1 MSENLT
7 ERYAGYAVY
16 LPSLQKQYAHWG
28 TKDNND
34 DAVRDVLPAGFD
46 VSDLNFLNPKSKLW
60 HCGYTLYSA
69 GQFET
74 PQIRTTDMIAERR
87 SEHKTVVV
95 GDSGG
100 FQLGTGAISNKQEKA
115 HLERYKGDADKQ
127 VEMWS
132 SSGFR
137 ERTLR
142 WLENYTDYAM
152 TLDMVLWAS
161 YVTGFEHSKGSQ
173 LRKLTVQQLIDLSVD
188 NLRYFEENT
197 GTIPGVST
205 KYLNVLQDI
214 GIVDGVDTGLLWYN
228 AVKDFKFT
236 KGWALGSDT
245 GNVALNTLRW
255 LRRLLEDDN
264 LSNTEWIHGL
274 MKSPPRYSVIYT
286 AMQKAISKAAN
297 RDITISYDS
306 SSPHQLAGKQ
316 RTPVNPPL
324 LTDDIETW
332 TMGGDRIEQ
341 NINIARGVQQLE
353 WQMHTPLA
361 KFFTPNDLVHK
372 TEAYTDS
379 RTDTLSEMLLVNHNI
394 YTYHCAALDACDLVW
409 HPKKQNQSRLP
420 MCMADM
426 IECIEEYFTSDK
438 PDVLEKKH
446 AKAFVYLLGKK
457 DRKKALAKLND

>member
-1 MSENLT
+1 M
-7 ERYAGYAVY
+7 
-16 LPSLQKQYAHWG
+16 
-28 TKDNND
+28 
-34 DAVRDVLPAGFD
+34 PAGFD

-173 LRKLTVQQLIDLSVD
+173 LRKLTVQQLIDLSVG

-214 GIVDGVDTGLLWYN
+214 GIVMVLIQGCFGT
-228 AVKDFKFT
+228 
-236 KGWALGSDT
+236 
-245 GNVALNTLRW
+245 TL
-255 LRRLLEDDN
+255 
-264 LSNTEWIHGL
+264 
-274 MKSPPRYSVIYT
+274 
-286 AMQKAISKAAN
+286 
-297 RDITISYDS
+297 
-306 SSPHQLAGKQ
+306 
-316 RTPVNPPL
+316 
-324 LTDDIETW
+324 
-332 TMGGDRIEQ
+332 
-341 NINIARGVQQLE
+341 
-353 WQMHTPLA
+353 
-361 KFFTPNDLVHK
+361 
-372 TEAYTDS
+372 
-379 RTDTLSEMLLVNHNI
+379 
-394 YTYHCAALDACDLVW
+394 
-409 HPKKQNQSRLP
+409 
-420 MCMADM
+420 
-426 IECIEEYFTSDK
+426 
-438 PDVLEKKH
+438 
-446 AKAFVYLLGKK
+446 
-457 DRKKALAKLND
+457 